1 MIKSTTKSQ
10 QIKIIPR
17 KVNAALSNCNVVANM
32 KELYK
37 NFVFVPID
45 KAVNNVA
52 IIYRRLCASTKAKK
66 KKKKDWA
73 VVTVIIKDKFNY
85 GKW

>member
-32 KELYK
+32 KELCK
-37 NFVFVPID
+37 NFVFVSID

-66 KKKKDWA
+66 KKKKKKK
-73 VVTVIIKDKFNY
+73 KD
-85 GKW
+85 

>member
-66 KKKKDWA
+66 KKKKGLSSGNSNN
-73 VVTVIIKDKFNY
+73 KR
-85 GKW
+85 

>member
-17 KVNAALSNCNVVANM
+17 KVNAALSNCNVVANL
-32 KELYK
+32 KELYR

-52 IIYRRLCASTKAKK
+52 IICRRLCASIKAKK
-66 KKKKDWA
+66 KKKKNGLSSGNSNN
-73 VVTVIIKDKFNY
+73 KR
-85 GKW
+85 